1 MDGDL
6 GEDASVASRGNLG
19 TLFCSAETYR
29 AAASGILPRRARC
42 RRWPWTH
49 QLQTTGGLLGIPL
62 CSPFR
67 LRKGRQHP
75 EHLTCKFELKPMMV
89 VQLYGRRKGGGR
101 YLSGELDAHDAE
113 QLHPPGPTKDPP
125 KSYQVGSNANI
136 QDAELR
142 RDGLAIRRVAPYR
155 PGPARWRGP
164 RRCRGA
170 RQGAL
175 VLPHASPWMTSAPCL

>member
-1 MDGDL
+1 
-6 GEDASVASRGNLG
+6 
-19 TLFCSAETYR
+19 
-29 AAASGILPRRARC
+29 
-42 RRWPWTH
+42 
-49 QLQTTGGLLGIPL
+49 
-62 CSPFR
+62 
-67 LRKGRQHP
+67 
-75 EHLTCKFELKPMMV
+75 MMV